1 MNIDELRGQL
11 LARVRLAGRS
21 VRHLR
26 KSAAESV
33 QHPEVMDR
41 VHDGGDLT
49 PRFALMTILSC
60 GIAILGLLQNSVAV
74 IIGAMLVSPLMGPI
88 VALGF
93 SLTTVDYR
101 QMKRSVVALG
111 IGLVVALLMSI
122 VIVSFSPTSS
132 TCWSRFFRALQVA
145 TRSSRAGA
153 RRSSA
158 WPLPPR

>member
-49 PRFALMTILSC
+49 PRFALMTILP
-60 GIAILGLLQNSVAV
+60 V
-74 IIGAMLVSPLMGPI
+74 VSP
-88 VALGF
+88 
-93 SLTTVDYR
+93 
-101 QMKRSVVALG
+101 
-111 IGLVVALLMSI
+111 
-122 VIVSFSPTSS
+122 SS
-132 TCWSRFFRALQVA
+132 ACCR
-145 TRSSRAGA
+145 TRS
-153 RRSSA
+153 
-158 WPLPPR
+158 P